1 MEIAALLRS
10 MYNIEA
16 DSINTI
22 NYEVRPRGGRRL
34 LFRDLPASASCA
46 SPKKRCP
53 SAPLSAASAAAAARR
68 PQGQTPFLASNHWI
82 RAAARLALA
91 VARPRPKHRA
101 PDLLSPPP
109 HRHSRRRQ
117 GKKKRIFDP
126 KGRPKWYRQ
135 TDWKKVYVTVKP
147 PKQAAKAADAAQ
159 RNAVAA
165 FERERLKSVE
175 SGVGRQ
181 RYELLPLAVRHAL
194 MERRDAARG
203 EQGAARGEQGTAAA
217 AGRGERGRGERGAA
231 AARGGPAG
239 KRQRGRRLGFV
250 QRQDGQ
256 GVPETR
262 DT

>member
-1 MEIAALLRS
+1 MLPLSKEQLQQVRDTGWLREVVFKTEPRVNKMEIAALLRS

-22 NYEVRPRGGRRL
+22 NYE
-34 LFRDLPASASCA
+34 
-46 SPKKRCP
+46 
-53 SAPLSAASAAAAARR
+53 
-68 PQGQTPFLASNHWI
+68 
-82 RAAARLALA
+82 
-91 VARPRPKHRA
+91 
-101 PDLLSPPP
+101 
-109 HRHSRRRQ
+109 